1 MNTAYVTFSEA
12 ETSRVARDLVRRL
25 APRATVLLHGEL
37 GAGKTAFVRG
47 LVQGAGGSSEDV
59 SSPTFILVQE
69 YSGVRRVFHVDLFR
83 LNLLEID
90 DFLPELDH
98 LMSQDGILA
107 IEWADRMREP
117 FSDAVTVVIE
127 DKGADCRKIVID
139 EANRS
144 SDSEP

>member
-1 MNTAYVTFSEA
+1 M
-12 ETSRVARDLVRRL
+12 
-25 APRATVLLHGEL
+25 

-69 YSGVRRVFHVDLFR
+69 YSGARKVVHVDLFR
-83 LNLLEID
+83 LTPVEID

-107 IEWADRMREP
+107 IEWADRMRES

-139 EANRS
+139 EAKRS